1 MYNLVYLSSSQYHDW
16 VFSVL
21 LEMWQKLRMQILL
34 NGLVR
39 FCVDYYICLST
50 LTIESWWTQWIVMT
64 GHHCYLWWRWW
75 SDTLWLTLIR
85 WCLYSLSCFIQVIVE
100 ISLQFHQFIIL
111 STSSIQPLEFLLFE
125 KLRTTWVLL
134 LLLTSYSVWTCE
146 SLHVN
151 NRNPSTFAQINLLW
165 KFHKNPIKPRFICA
179 PSSTSLADVSK
190 CSTKLF
196 FLRSTTFGWQKL
208 RKANVPYFSSQILND
223 STGVVDVIK

>member
-1 MYNLVYLSSSQYHDW
+1 M
-16 VFSVL
+16 
-21 LEMWQKLRMQILL
+21 
-34 NGLVR
+34 
-39 FCVDYYICLST
+39 
-50 LTIESWWTQWIVMT
+50 
-64 GHHCYLWWRWW
+64 
-75 SDTLWLTLIR
+75 
-85 WCLYSLSCFIQVIVE
+85 
-100 ISLQFHQFIIL
+100 
-111 STSSIQPLEFLLFE
+111 
-125 KLRTTWVLL
+125 LL